1 MKEGKFL
8 ALPLHH
14 IDTSVILEKE
24 TTEIGRYCKKYLNIV
39 GTKYRGMI
47 SFPVLSEL
55 FLDVL
60 RLETF
65 NEKWDTLHL
74 ITSLIK
80 EKKITICPPTNIFE
94 TERRI
99 AEIDERIEPTDRQ
112 IASYAFKN
120 NAILITLD
128 MNLFE
133 NQGLKNQLGIEINH
147 PKDCIRF

>member
-1 MKEGKFL
+1 MKKNKFL

-24 TTEIGRYCKKYLNIV
+24 TTENGRYCKKYLNIV

-55 FLDVL
+55 FLNVL

-65 NEKWDTLHL
+65 NEKWDALHL

-80 EKKITICPPTNIFE
+80 EKKIEIYHSKNIFE
-94 TERRI
+94 VEGKV
-99 AEIDERIEPTDRQ
+99 AEIDKRLQSADRQ
-112 IASYAFKN
+112 IVSCAVEH
-120 NAILITLD
+120 NALLVTLD
-128 MNLFE
+128 SSLINNE
-133 NQGLKNQLGIEINH
+133 GLKSQLGIEINH
-147 PKDCIRF
+147 PKDFIKS